1 MGAIA
6 GLPTA
11 MRVICDFDGT
21 ITRQDSTDL
30 VLEALAAPD
39 WRRLQDEWLA
49 GRLSGAECMRGQVA
63 LIGGSDAELDA
74 VLDQV
79 QMDPGFSGFVDWC
92 EARGVAL
99 SVVSDGVDYFIGRIL
114 ARHGLQRLS
123 RVANRLAGAPGA
135 RRLEQPWLRPDC
147 AAGSGVCK
155 CAAVL
160 ADLPAGGTSI
170 FVGDGRSDYCIA
182 DRADILFAKGALAD
196 RASDRN
202 QAYLPFET
210 FDDVRRTLAV
220 LMGEHLAAPTA
231 PHSKLSGAC

>member
-11 MRVICDFDGT
+11 MRIICDFDGT

-39 WRRLQDEWLA
+39 WRRLQDDWLA
-49 GRLSGAECMRGQVA
+49 GRLSGADCMRRQVA
-63 LIGGSDAELDA
+63 LIGGSDAQLDA
-74 VLDQV
+74 VLDRV
-79 QMDPGFSGFVDWC
+79 ELDPGFADFVAWC
-92 EARGVAL
+92 EARGL
-99 SVVSDGVDYFIGRIL
+99 PLGIVSDGVDYFIARIL
-114 ARHGLQRLS
+114 ARHGLQRLPQ
-123 RVANRLAGAPGA
+123 VANRLTGKPGA

-147 AAGSGVCK
+147 GAGSGVCK
-155 CAAVL
+155 CAAGL
-160 ADLPAGGTSI
+160 LQEPAGATSI

-196 RASDRN
+196 RAGDRG
-202 QAYLPFET
+202 QAFLPFDT

-220 LMGEHLAAPTA
+220 LLGDHPAMTTTA
-231 PHSKLSGAC
+231 H